1 MENSS
6 ILRPAAAPFRMLRQ
20 FVGTKLALI
29 CDPILRC
36 LYLNRSNF
44 QLLVNLVEMDEFWL
58 YCSFYSGNDFSSA
71 VPYQCFMRFHASS
84 THGYITVRICSQHT
98 ESSPSVVFSQI
109 FTIIGCL
116 SLAFPIFTFN
126 LGFKICWNILYN
138 NPVQSNFF
146 FYPQD
151 ASCRL
156 LLLPL
161 CLRLL
166 DFHECLK
173 LITEFSL
180 R

>member
-71 VPYQCFMRFHASS
+71 VPYQCFMRSTPLRRTVISLFGSAVNTLRARRRSFSLKSS
-84 THGYITVRICSQHT
+84 T
-98 ESSPSVVFSQI
+98 
-109 FTIIGCL
+109 GCL
-116 SLAFPIFTFN
+116 SLAFAIFTFN

-146 FYPQD
+146 SPRMLPAHCCCAHFVWRYWT
-151 ASCRL
+151 STNVWSSL
-156 LLLPL
+156 LNFP
-161 CLRLL
+161 
-166 DFHECLK
+166 
-173 LITEFSL
+173 SVS
-180 R
+180 

>member
-1 MENSS
+1 MGFCFQAFRWKTAPSS
-6 ILRPAAAPFRMLRQ
+6 ALQPLRMLRQ

-58 YCSFYSGNDFSSA
+58 YCSFHSGNDFSSA
-71 VPYQCFMRFHASS
+71 VPYQCFMRVHASS
-84 THGYITVRICSQHT
+84 VISLLGSAVSTLTARRR
-98 ESSPSVVFSQI
+98 F
-109 FTIIGCL
+109 L
-116 SLAFPIFTFN
+116 SNLHDNWLSEFFTFN
-126 LGFKICWNILYN
+126 LGVKICRNILYN
-138 NPVQSNFF
+138 NPVPSNL
-146 FYPQD
+146 D

-161 CLRLL
+161 CFSFL
-166 DFHECLK
+166 DFHQCLK

>member
-1 MENSS
+1 
-6 ILRPAAAPFRMLRQ
+6 MLRQ

-84 THGYITVRICSQHT
+84 MHGYITVRICSQHT

-116 SLAFPIFTFN
+116 SLAFPIFTFH
-126 LGFKICWNILYN
+126 LGFKNVSVRTSCTII
-138 NPVQSNFF
+138 QSNQTFF
-146 FYPQD
+146 FFFFFFFTPRMLPADCCCSHFVRGYWT
-151 ASCRL
+151 STSVWSSL
-156 LLLPL
+156 LNFP
-161 CLRLL
+161 
-166 DFHECLK
+166 
-173 LITEFSL
+173 SVN
-180 R
+180 